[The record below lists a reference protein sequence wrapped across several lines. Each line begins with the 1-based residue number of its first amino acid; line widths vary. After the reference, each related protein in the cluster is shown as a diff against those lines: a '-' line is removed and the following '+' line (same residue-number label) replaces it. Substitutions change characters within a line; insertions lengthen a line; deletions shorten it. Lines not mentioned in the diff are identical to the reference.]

1 MTEVLK
7 WVGIGAAIWFVV
19 SVIVAVGWSVV
30 MSDIKW
36 IPRPVEEADD
46 ERALRVV
53 R

>member
-7 WVGIGAAIWFVV
+7 WVGIGAAIWFAV
-19 SVIVAVGWSVV
+19 SVIVAIGWAVV
-30 MSDIKW
+30 VSDIKRT
-36 IPRPVEEADD
+36 PRPVREADD